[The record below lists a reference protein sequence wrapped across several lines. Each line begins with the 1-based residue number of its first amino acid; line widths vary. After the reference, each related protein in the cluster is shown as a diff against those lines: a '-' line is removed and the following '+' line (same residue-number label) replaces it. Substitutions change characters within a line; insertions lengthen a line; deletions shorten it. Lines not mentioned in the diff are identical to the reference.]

1 MIKNNIL
8 NTDILKNTI
17 FDDLGEENDE
27 NDNPFE
33 FDNDYFEK
41 LSINNELQTHNFLS
55 LNNDNTEI
63 NKSVKEKTFHE
74 EENKISKRFV
84 IEKNIFSTENRKDYI
99 LKSFKVK
106 AGRYLRNL
114 LNQNKFRLKFYM
126 LNSKEFTSNVNYNEN
141 KIWLKM
147 KIEEIIQYKNEKNVN
162 VINKLNVLSKK
173 NKEEY
178 EKINS
183 LLKMTYKDFLV
194 KYYLEQFDKDF
205 NQSKEYNILKCLG
218 FFKIMQTKGN
228 QKKKKK
234 KRNKINKK

>member
-1 MIKNNIL
+1 MNKDNNL
-8 NTDILKNTI
+8 NIDIFNNTV
-17 FDDLGEENDE
+17 FDDLGEENED

-74 EENKISKRFV
+74 QENKISKRFV

-228 QKKKKK
+228 QKKKQN

>member
-1 MIKNNIL
+1 MKKENNVSI
-8 NTDILKNTI
+8 DMFQNTI
-17 FDDLGEENDE
+17 FDGLEEENIND
-27 NDNPFE
+27 DNPFE

-41 LSINNELQTHNFLS
+41 VSINNDIQTYNFLS
-55 LNNDNTEI
+55 LNLDNISI

-162 VINKLNVLSKK
+162 VINKLNLLSKK

-194 KYYLEQFDKDF
+194 KYYLKQFDKDF

-228 QKKKKK
+228 QKKKQN